1 MVTMAER
8 SYDPAL
14 FVLPADH
21 VFHGVRRR
29 ALTIGGGALA
39 LSLLGWLINGDQFY
53 RSWLVAYM
61 FWMGPALGSLA
72 LLLLQGISG
81 GRWGAA
87 LRSEFE
93 AGARTLP
100 LMLAFFLPILLGMH
114 SLYEWTHAD
123 VVAHDAILQ
132 HKAAFLNTG
141 GFIVRALIYFG
152 IWIGLSTLL
161 SGFSRRQDEEGHSDS
176 LGSKMLRTS
185 CIGILLYAGTMTLA
199 SVDWVMSI
207 TPHWFSH
214 IYGVIFMGG
223 QALTCLAFMII
234 IASRLSDQ
242 APMSGTLTAER
253 FHDFGKLLLAFTV
266 LWAYFGLSQYLIMWA
281 GNLPEEIPWY
291 IDRNKGGWQVI
302 SAGLIIFHFA
312 LPFLLLL
319 SRRRKRQARSLASL
333 AMVMLVFRFID
344 VHWLI
349 MPSFEAVEG
358 LSIHWLDITTMA
370 GVGGIWLWFFLNQL
384 ADRPLLPVND
394 PTLAAE
400 IKL

>member
-87 LRSEFE
+87 LRREFE

-161 SGFSRRQDEEGHSDS
+161 SGFSRRQDATAIRSAPRCCAPAAS
-176 LGSKMLRTS
+176 AS
-185 CIGILLYAGTMTLA
+185 CC
-199 SVDWVMSI
+199 
-207 TPHWFSH
+207 TP
-214 IYGVIFMGG
+214 
-223 QALTCLAFMII
+223 
-234 IASRLSDQ
+234 
-242 APMSGTLTAER
+242 
-253 FHDFGKLLLAFTV
+253 
-266 LWAYFGLSQYLIMWA
+266 
-281 GNLPEEIPWY
+281 
-291 IDRNKGGWQVI
+291 
-302 SAGLIIFHFA
+302 
-312 LPFLLLL
+312 
-319 SRRRKRQARSLASL
+319 AR
-333 AMVMLVFRFID
+333 
-344 VHWLI
+344 
-349 MPSFEAVEG
+349 
-358 LSIHWLDITTMA
+358 
-370 GVGGIWLWFFLNQL
+370 
-384 ADRPLLPVND
+384 
-394 PTLAAE
+394 
-400 IKL
+400 